1 MIHIRVLHLAAAL
14 LLATSVGACTK
25 STRTT
30 ETTGQYLDDAAIT
43 AKVKAAV
50 LGDPALKTI
59 EIGVET
65 FKGTVQLSGFV
76 SNEGV
81 RARAGQVTAGVTGV
95 TGVRNNLVVK

>member
-1 MIHIRVLHLAAAL
+1 MIQYRVLHFAAAL
-14 LLATSVGACTK
+14 VLATALGACTT

-30 ETTGQYLDDAAIT
+30 ETTGEYLDDAAT
-43 AKVKAAV
+43 TTKVKAAI
-50 LGDPALKTI
+50 LGDASLKTL

-81 RARAGQVTAGVTGV
+81 RAQAGRVTAGVSGV
-95 TGVRNNLVVK
+95 KSVRNNLLVK

>member
-1 MIHIRVLHLAAAL
+1 MIHLRVLHLAAAL
-14 LLATSVGACTK
+14 VLATALGACTT

-30 ETTGQYLDDAAIT
+30 ETTGQYLDDAGIT
-43 AKVKAAV
+43 TRVKAAIF
-50 LGDPALKTI
+50 GDASLKTI

-81 RARAGQVTAGVTGV
+81 KAQAGRVAAGVSGV
-95 TGVRNNLVVK
+95 TGVRNSLVVK